1 MHVTALIGRLRQSLT
16 QCRPQ
21 TGVIVGHHEFN
32 TVKTASLELSQ
43 KIPPARSAL
52 AIGELDRQY
61 LASAIPVDADRDQH
75 RLADDHA
82 ALAHPF
88 VARVEDQIRKG
99 FGQWTAGKLRQTGIQ
114 PLVDRTDR

>member
-52 AIGELDRQY
+52 AIGELDRQH
-61 LASAIPVDADRDQH
+61 LAPAVPVDANCDQH
-75 RLADDHA
+75 RLARDHA
-82 ALAHPF
+82 GFAHSL
-88 VARVEDQIRKG
+88 VARVEDHIGKG
-99 FGQWTAGKLRQTGIQ
+99 FG
-114 PLVDRTDR
+114 